1 MPAETAPHER
11 TLIAWPTEQRRD
23 TAWRGQLETAREVYA
38 EVARAIVDHEPVTVV
53 AAPEDAV
60 DAARVCGEGVDVVAL
75 PLDDSWMRDIG
86 PIVVVAPD
94 GDQHAV
100 HFRFN
105 AWGRK
110 YESYAADAR
119 VGREIAVL
127 LGLPVHDAPLVL
139 EGGAIAV
146 NGDGVLVTTERC
158 LLNPNRN
165 PELHRDEIEHQ
176 LAWSLGAQ
184 EVIWLPDGIA
194 EDDET
199 DGHVDNV
206 VAFVATDRVILQGC
220 GDEANPN
227 HAIARE
233 NRRRLEAAGIDV
245 VEIPVLPYAT
255 LAGTRVAVP
264 YVNFYVANG
273 IVVVP
278 TTGHEADAEML
289 RIIADGYPDR
299 RLHAVPGEVL
309 ALGGGGVH
317 CITQQVPA

>member
-1 MPAETAPHER
+1 M
-11 TLIAWPTEQRRD
+11 AWPTEQRRD
-23 TAWRGQLETAREVYA
+23 TAWRGQLEQAREIYA
-38 EVARAIVDHEPVTVV
+38 EVARAISAHEPVTVV
-53 AAPEDAV
+53 AAPEDAG

-75 PLDDSWMRDIG
+75 PIDDSWMRDIG
-86 PIVVVAPD
+86 PIIVVAPS
-94 GDQHAV
+94 GEQHAV

-119 VGREIAVL
+119 VGREIAVR

-146 NGDGVLVTTERC
+146 NGHGVLVTTERC

-165 PELHRDEIEHQ
+165 PELRREEIEHQ
-176 LAWSLGAQ
+176 LACSLGAH
-184 EVIWLPDGIA
+184 EVIWLPDAIA

-206 VAFVATDRVILQGC
+206 VAFAATERVLLQGC
-220 GDEANPN
+220 DDNANPN

-255 LAGTRVAVP
+255 VAGKRVAVP

-273 IVVVP
+273 AIVVP
-278 TTGHEADAEML
+278 TTGQDADADML
-289 RIIADGYPDR
+289 RIIADEYPDR